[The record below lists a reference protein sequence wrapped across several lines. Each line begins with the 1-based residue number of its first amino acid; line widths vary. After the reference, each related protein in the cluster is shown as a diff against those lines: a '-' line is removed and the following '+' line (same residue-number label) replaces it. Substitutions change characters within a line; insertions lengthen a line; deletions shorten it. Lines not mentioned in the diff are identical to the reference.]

1 MNNLRKAS
9 VGDLDS
15 FDEIIDARSPAE
27 FCEDHIPGAIN
38 LPVLDDDERI
48 EVGTLYKQVSSFAA
62 KKVGAPLVWRNIAH
76 HLETHFS
83 DRPKTWRPL
92 IYCWRG
98 GSRSGSLAYVLQQIG
113 FNAQQLEGGY
123 KSYRRAVLADLSQL
137 PERFHFLVI
146 SGPTGSGKTRL
157 LQSLVHLGAQVL
169 DLEKL
174 AAHRGSLLGALP
186 DQAQPSQKKFESAIW
201 YALRGFAPAR
211 PVFVESESK
220 RIGALCVPEALIN
233 QMRVSSCIQLNA
245 AHDLRV
251 ALLLEEYAHFFDQPD
266 LLKQQLDCLVP
277 LRGRETVAA
286 WHAGIDA
293 QHWQTLFGDLLVQH
307 YDPAYAR
314 SLNANYTASP
324 EGSEYTVSDISY
336 AGFNALASQILEAHD
351 TALPVAP
358 SLAL

>member
-1 MNNLRKAS
+1 MNNLRMAS
-9 VGDLDS
+9 VADLDS

-27 FCEDHIPGAIN
+27 FHEDHIPGAIN
-38 LPVLDDDERI
+38 LPVLDNDERI
-48 EVGTLYKQVSSFAA
+48 AVGTLYKQVSGFAA

-83 DRPKTWRPL
+83 DKPKHWRPL

-113 FNAQQLEGGY
+113 FNAQQLQGGY
-123 KSYRRAVLADLSQL
+123 KAFRRVVLHDLAQL
-137 PERFHFLVI
+137 PLAFQFRVI

-157 LQSLVHLGAQVL
+157 LQSLARLGGQVL

-186 DQAQPSQKKFESAIW
+186 DQAQPNQKKFESSIW
-201 YALRGFAPAR
+201 HTLHRFDTAR

-220 RIGALCVPEALIN
+220 RIGALSVPETLIN
-233 QMRVSSCIQLNA
+233 RMRASPCIALNVP
-245 AHDLRV
+245 HNLRV
-251 ALLLEEYAHFFDQPD
+251 ALLLEEYAHFFDRPE

-286 WHAGIDA
+286 WHAQIDA
-293 QHWQTLFGDLLVQH
+293 QDWPALFGDLLVQH
-307 YDPAYAR
+307 YDPAYTR
-314 SLNANYTASP
+314 SLNANYAMDEAARAYS
-324 EGSEYTVSDISY
+324 VNDISS
-336 AGFNALASQILEAHD
+336 AGFDALAARILDEHD
-351 TALPVAP
+351 IALPVAAP
-358 SLAL
+358 SM